1 MWHGRVSIQQKGL
14 DILLEA
20 WERVCRPRRGR
31 DLRLLLVG
39 TGKDADKL
47 RQRIASMELRG
58 IFWMNEFVHDRNAIR
73 RYLSAGDVYAF
84 PSRHEG
90 FPVSLIE
97 AMACG
102 LPVVA
107 ADANGIAD
115 ILEDQEASGGL
126 VVPRDNAEELALAL
140 GRVLDDE
147 VWSRELG
154 KRARCRVEACF
165 SCEAVGKQLRG
176 FLFNGRLEN

>member
-1 MWHGRVSIQQKGL
+1 
-14 DILLEA
+14 
-20 WERVCRPRRGR
+20 RPRRGR

-47 RQRIASMELRG
+47 RERIASMELRG

-107 ADANGIAD
+107 ADAQGVPD
-115 ILEDQEASGGL
+115 ILEGGEASGGL
-126 VVPRDNAEELALAL
+126 LVPRNDTAALAL
-140 GRVLDDE
+140 VLGLVSDDE

-154 KRARCRVEACF
+154 KCARCRGEA
-165 SCEAVGKQLRG
+165 
-176 FLFNGRLEN
+176 

>member
-1 MWHGRVSIQQKGL
+1 
-14 DILLEA
+14 
-20 WERVCRPRRGR
+20 
-31 DLRLLLVG
+31 
-39 TGKDADKL
+39 
-47 RQRIASMELRG
+47 MELKS

-154 KRARCRVEACF
+154 KRARCRVEAYF
-165 SCEAVGKQLRG
+165 SCEAVGKQLRT
-176 FLFNGRLEN
+176 FLFNS